1 MEDASLQFNLGSVGG
16 RFGELK
22 FSFIVFNNGNAHLQ
36 IWAHDPSDMRRSG
49 VLIQVAEYGYRT
61 LKQLLAKAD
70 ETIEKLRASGQLLRM
85 LVSYST
91 EVSIQVNLG
100 SVESYYG
107 QISFSIV
114 VQNDGGGHLKL
125 YASDPTN
132 LRKSGVI
139 VFCDEQG
146 LGSLKQLVQKT
157 DDLIGRLLAQNQ
169 MKQLVIAS

>member
-1 MEDASLQFNLGSVGG
+1 MEDASLQFNLGSIGG

-91 EVSIQVNLG
+91 DVSVQVNLG
-100 SVESYYG
+100 SVESYCG

-114 VQNDGGGHLKL
+114 VQNDGSGYLQL

-132 LRKSGVI
+132 LRKSGV

-157 DDLIGRLLAQNQ
+157 DDLIRRLIAQNQ

>member
-16 RFGELK
+16 KFGELR
-22 FSFIVFNNGNAHLQ
+22 FSFIVFDNGNAHLQ
-36 IWAHDPSDMRRSG
+36 IWAYDPSDTRRSG
-49 VLIQVAEYGYRT
+49 VLLQVAEYGYRT

-70 ETIEKLRASGQLLRM
+70 ETIAKLKASGQLQRM

-91 EVSIQVNLG
+91 DVSVKVNLG
-100 SVESYYG
+100 SVESYCG

-114 VQNDGGGHLKL
+114 VQEDGSGHIQL

-146 LGSLKQLVQKT
+146 LSSLKQLVKKT

-169 MKQLVIAS
+169 MKQLVVAS

>member
-22 FSFIVFNNGNAHLQ
+22 FSFIVFNNRNAHLQ

-91 EVSIQVNLG
+91 EVSVQVNLG
-100 SVESYYG
+100 SVESYCG

-114 VQNDGGGHLKL
+114 DQ
-125 YASDPTN
+125 
-132 LRKSGVI
+132 I
-139 VFCDEQG
+139 
-146 LGSLKQLVQKT
+146 
-157 DDLIGRLLAQNQ
+157 
-169 MKQLVIAS
+169 

>member
-1 MEDASLQFNLGSVGG
+1 
-16 RFGELK
+16 
-22 FSFIVFNNGNAHLQ
+22 
-36 IWAHDPSDMRRSG
+36 
-49 VLIQVAEYGYRT
+49 
-61 LKQLLAKAD
+61 
-70 ETIEKLRASGQLLRM
+70 
-85 LVSYST
+85 
-91 EVSIQVNLG
+91 
-100 SVESYYG
+100 
-107 QISFSIV
+107 
-114 VQNDGGGHLKL
+114 VQNDGSGHLQL

>member
-22 FSFIVFNNGNAHLQ
+22 FSFVVFDNGNAHLQ
-36 IWAHDPSDMRRSG
+36 IWAYDPSDMRRSG
-49 VLIQVAEYGYRT
+49 VLLQVAEYGYRT
-61 LKQLLAKAD
+61 LKELLAKTD
-70 ETIEKLRASGQLLRM
+70 QTIEKLKASGQLLRI

-91 EVSIQVNLG
+91 DVSVRVNVG
-100 SVESYYG
+100 SVESSCG

-114 VQNDGGGHLKL
+114 VQNDGSGHLQL

-146 LGSLKQLVQKT
+146 LSSLKGLVQKT
-157 DDLIGRLLAQNQ
+157 DDLIRRLLAQNQ
-169 MKQLVIAS
+169 MKQLVVAS